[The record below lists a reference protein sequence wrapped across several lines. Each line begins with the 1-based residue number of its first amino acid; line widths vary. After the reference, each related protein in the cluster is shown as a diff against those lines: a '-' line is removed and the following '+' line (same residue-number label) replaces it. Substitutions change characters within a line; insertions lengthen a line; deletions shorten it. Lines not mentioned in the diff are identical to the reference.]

1 MPKGPICLLLLLQLD
16 GNLKRYFELNSK
28 KNKYWK
34 ILLIVFCFLVSIV
47 AWLGFSERGL
57 IHLYHTEMER
67 QSYIVRIRQLAEE
80 NQTLLEE
87 VHRLRTDMKYI
98 ESIVKEQFNLIKP
111 NEVVYRFNKAKT
123 RNNGI
128 ATITQN
134 AKQIDQKTR
143 SKKEIGSDGD
153 TQ

>member
-1 MPKGPICLLLLLQLD
+1 MLLITDELVKSPISPPLAGGDKGEGVFDFSQ
-16 GNLKRYFELNSK
+16 NRQRYFELKSK

-34 ILLIVFCFLVSIV
+34 ISLIVFCFLASIV

-67 QSYIVRIRQLAEE
+67 QSYIDRIRQLAEE

-87 VHRLRTDMKYI
+87 VHRLRTDMKYV
-98 ESIVKEQFNLIKP
+98 ESIVKEQFNLLKP

-123 RNNGI
+123 R
-128 ATITQN
+128 
-134 AKQIDQKTR
+134 DQKTK
-143 SKKEIGSDGD
+143 SK
-153 TQ
+153 